1 MITFKKVGSIILEKG
16 RWLLS
21 LTTQQV
27 AFMLLGRQMQ
37 IIWVGGSKLDAI
49 CHLLCYV
56 ALSEPLYL
64 LPIYVDLTFK
74 AR

>member
-27 AFMLLGRQMQ
+27 AFMLLGRQMT
-37 IIWVGGSKLDAI
+37 IIWVGGSKLDDI
-49 CHLLCYV
+49 
-56 ALSEPLYL
+56 
-64 LPIYVDLTFK
+64 
-74 AR
+74 